1 MVRFYL
7 SSIFPSLD
15 RILYLDNDVIG
26 MIMMMVM
33 VVEMLMMI
41 MIVMMMMMMNM
52 IVIHYYHLCECSE
65 LLLGGGV

>member
-26 MIMMMVM
+26 MMIMVIM
-33 VVEMLMMI
+33 VVVL
-41 MIVMMMMMMNM
+41 MMMMMMMMMM
-52 IVIHYYHLCECSE
+52 IVIHNYHLCEYSK
-65 LLLGGGV
+65 LLLGGGI